1 MSCSD
6 DDTAPPLRVGLV
18 PEHFT
23 LPWRAVAAGGGPS
36 TPPLELVEQAGGT
49 GQMTAALAAGE
60 LDLAVLL
67 TEGAV
72 AAVDA
77 GLAATPV
84 RLYQTTP
91 LYWGVH
97 TAGGRDGGLDDLW
110 GGRFAVSRHGS
121 GSHLMAHVLA
131 HRHGRVLDDTDFVV
145 VGDLAGARA
154 ALASGA
160 AALFLWDRYMTAPLV
175 RSGEFR
181 LLGEQPTPWPA
192 SVVTVADRVLQQR
205 GDEIRVV
212 LDHVDV
218 AARRFC
224 DDPASVDAVVD
235 RYGLDR
241 ATAAAWW
248 GRVRLSCHQPVTA
261 DLVAE
266 VKAALGRV
274 GAVAATPDG

>member
-1 MSCSD
+1 M
-6 DDTAPPLRVGLV
+6 GLV

-23 LPWRAVAAGGGPS
+23 LPWHAVAAGGGS
-36 TPPLELVEQAGGT
+36 SIPPLEPVEQSGGT

-97 TAGGRDGGLDDLW
+97 TAGGRVGELDELW
-110 GGRFAVSRHGS
+110 DGRFAVSRHGS

-181 LLGEQPTPWPA
+181 LVGEQPTPWPA
-192 SVVTVADRVLQQR
+192 LVVTVADRVLIER
-205 GDEIRVV
+205 GDEIAAV
-212 LDHVDV
+212 LDAVDV

-224 DDPASVDAVVD
+224 DDPTSVDTVVD

-248 GRVRLSCHQPVTA
+248 ERVRLSCDRPVTA
-261 DLVAE
+261 SLVAE
-266 VKAALGRV
+266 VRAALGRV
-274 GAVAATPDG
+274 GALATTPDG